1 MVSLPKRNFMNNNN
15 DKDNTTMSLN
25 ADSNYKPLLDNESGV
40 ESTNNSATNN
50 KNYKD
55 IDDLDDELEEDE
67 SGVEKNKL
75 NMYFGVFQPCMLN
88 IFGAILFLR
97 LPWAVG
103 HAGWLGV
110 LSMFILAGVTVTLT
124 TLSIAA
130 VSTNGRV
137 RGGGAY
143 YMISRSLGP
152 EFGGAVG
159 CVYYLAA
166 VIGVTFYLTAFA
178 ENFSSFGIPGYD
190 LMDDATQKSWKLVV
204 ESISLLLL
212 FAQANVG
219 AAFFLKFNTIIFAI
233 LIISI
238 IVGTISFISGPSS
251 NHVVPGFVG
260 PNINTFTENTWF
272 PAEKRI
278 DQCTCNT
285 VMQPM
290 DKCGNIGTI
299 TCAWALCDPNVN
311 NSMVMTGASAS
322 GVCGADTIESTKPL
336 GYFDVF
342 IVIFPAVTGIMAGA
356 NYSGDLEDPGG
367 SIGIGTLYAIVCS
380 LSVYLFLTFLIGAS
394 VERDVL
400 INNLSIFQ
408 DCAWSEGIIIA
419 GVIMSTVSS
428 ALGALVGSARV
439 IQALARDNLIAIFK
453 IFSYGSPKGD
463 EPRVALVLSYALAQ
477 LGFFAGNLNTISAI
491 ISNFFLLVYFF
502 INFACFVLRVTGAPN
517 FRPEFKFFS
526 WHTAIGGAALTAFI
540 MFISSTT
547 YAIIA
552 IFVILLLAILVHYT
566 APVVPWGDVTQAVI
580 YHQVRKYLLRL
591 DVRKEHPKFWRPS
604 IVLNLDQ
611 PHTSLNLIDVSN
623 DLKKGGLFIIGNV
636 ILGEPTVKL
645 SEALHD
651 LRQEWYNYISKANVK
666 AFFELCVAPSCRIG
680 FRNLMLSAGLGG
692 MKPNTLILQY
702 FNRKNNN
709 NSLGNNN
716 DHRRVPSSPFHRQQ
730 SYHYEERAKDTLR
743 NISTILDK
751 CGGEGSHISDQ
762 VEFFYI
768 VKDALVLRRNVLI
781 ARHFDDIDK
790 EMIRAFNA
798 RARRTGMEKEYMTID
813 AWGYCDTRDNVNDTE
828 WDNIR
833 GNLSL
838 SLQLAYGLKRQG
850 VWKTHTKLR
859 ALVAVH
865 VQGNNESV
873 ESSDKVADAHAR
885 LRKLLKIIRVNA
897 EIVVFTISGGSQDSG
912 GFESAF
918 NLTLVEQSRTT
929 ALTFVPLPSI
939 DMGLFPENSKSTGT
953 QSGNT
958 IDVRKYMKQVDL
970 LTAGLPPVF
979 LVASANQKT
988 MSTEL

>member
-1 MVSLPKRNFMNNNN
+1 MVSLPNRTFKSNLGITGDNNA
-15 DKDNTTMSLN
+15 T
-25 ADSNYKPLLDNESGV
+25 PLLYGA
-40 ESTNNSATNN
+40 NSQSSV
-50 KNYKD
+50 D
-55 IDDLDDELEEDE
+55 DFDDDLAKGGEV
-67 SGVEKNKL
+67 GVEKNKL

-97 LPWAVG
+97 LPWAIG

-110 LSMFILAGVTVTLT
+110 LSMFVLAGVTVTLT

-130 VSTNGRV
+130 ISTNGTV

-178 ENFSSFGIPGYD
+178 ENFTTFGIPGYEA
-190 LMDDATQKSWKLVV
+190 MDKDTQASWNLLV
-204 ESISLLLL
+204 ESVALLLL
-212 FAQANVG
+212 FGQANVG
-219 AAFFLKFNTIIFAI
+219 ASFFLKFNTIIFAI
-233 LIISI
+233 LLVSI
-238 IVGTISFISGPSS
+238 VVGIVSFISGPSAS
-251 NHVVPGFVG
+251 HVVPGFVG
-260 PNINTFTENTWF
+260 PNLHTFTENTF
-272 PAEKRI
+272 PFSKHKKDHCI
-278 DQCTCNT
+278 CNVKFPNVTCGIN
-285 VMQPM
+285 
-290 DKCGNIGTI
+290 GEI
-299 TCAWALCDPNVN
+299 TCGWSTCDPRAN
-311 NSMVMTGASAS
+311 NSIAMNDKSD
-322 GVCGADTIESTKPL
+322 VCGTDTIKGTKRL
-336 GYFDVF
+336 TYFDVF

-356 NYSGDLEDPGG
+356 NYSGDLADPGG
-367 SIGIGTLYAIVCS
+367 SIGKGTLYAIACS
-380 LSVYLFLTFLIGAS
+380 LSVYVFLTFLIGAS
-394 VERDVL
+394 VERKAL
-400 INNLSIFQ
+400 ISNLNIFQ
-408 DCAWSEGIIIA
+408 DCAWSEAFIIA

-428 ALGALVGSARV
+428 ALGSLVGSARV
-439 IQALARDNLIAIFK
+439 IQALARDKIIAIFK

-463 EPRVALVLSYALAQ
+463 EPRVALVLSYVLAQ
-477 LGFFAGNLNTISAI
+477 VFFFAGNLNTISRI

-517 FRPEFKFFS
+517 FRPEFKYFS
-526 WHTAIGGAALTAFI
+526 WHTAIGGVVLTAFI
-540 MFISSTT
+540 MFISSAT

-552 IFVILLLAILVHYT
+552 IFVILLLAVLVHYT

-611 PHTSLNLIDVSN
+611 PHTSLNLIDISN
-623 DLKKGGLFIIGNV
+623 DLKKGGNV
-636 ILGEPTVKL
+636 ILGDPTIEL

-651 LRQEWYNYISKANVK
+651 LRQEWYNYISKANIK

-702 FNRKNNN
+702 FISNSDNN
-709 NSLGNNN
+709 NSSGNQNN
-716 DHRRVPSSPFHRQQ
+716 SLRRGQSSPFHRQQ
-730 SYHYEERAKDTLR
+730 SYHYEERAKETL
-743 NISTILDK
+743 NKISSILDK
-751 CGGEGSHISDQ
+751 CGGKGSHIKTE
-762 VEFFYI
+762 VEFFNI
-768 VKDALVLRRNVLI
+768 INDALILRRNVLI
-781 ARHFDDIDK
+781 SRHFDDIDK

-798 RARRTGMEKEYMTID
+798 RARRSGMEQEYMTID
-813 AWGYCDTRDNVNDTE
+813 AWGYYDCRDNVNVE

-865 VQGNNESV
+865 VTDD
-873 ESSDKVADAHAR
+873 SSATEANDKISEAHER
-885 LRKLLKIIRVNA
+885 LQTLLKIIRVSA
-897 EIVVFTISGGSQDSG
+897 EIVVFTISGSAQDG

-918 NLTLVEQSRTT
+918 NATLVEQSRTT
-929 ALTFVPLPSI
+929 AIIFVPLPKI
-939 DMGLFPENSKSTGT
+939 DQEIFFDTTHNIKTSAVE
-953 QSGNT
+953 
-958 IDVRKYMKQVDL
+958 KYMKQVDL
-970 LTAGLPPVF
+970 LSTGLPPMF